1 MSTRTRTAPSFGSSL
16 TDDLDAIDRV
26 SDAELEQM
34 LFTEEEVPESKL
46 NLATFAGLGMMGV
59 GALYVLQQLGLS
71 AVSVSGLVSVLPWIA
86 GVLIF
91 VMGFGL
97 FKRRPKSTPLAASAR
112 VKPRA
117 QALNSEARRT
127 DTRQTFGVG
136 MAPRLSHGKRRL
148 TKSRDRKIAGVAG
161 GIAERFGWDPT
172 IVRIAWIAAL
182 FASSGTAVPV
192 YILLAFFMPKPDT
205 LSAEERIAIIRNS

>member
-1 MSTRTRTAPSFGSSL
+1 MSTRTRTSFGTSL
-16 TDDLDAIDRV
+16 VDDLDALETA
-26 SDAELEQM
+26 SDAELEQI
-34 LFTEEEVPESKL
+34 LFREEEPPASKL

-59 GALYVLQQLGLS
+59 GALYILQTLGLS
-71 AVSVSGLVSVLPWIA
+71 GISVGGLVSVLPWIA

-91 VMGFGL
+91 ALGFGL
-97 FKRRPKSTPLAASAR
+97 FRRRPKSTPLAASAR

-127 DTRQTFGVG
+127 DTRQSFGVG
-136 MAPRLSHGKRRL
+136 MAPRMAYAKRRL
-148 TKSRDRKIAGVAG
+148 TKSQDRKIAGVAG

-172 IVRIAWIAAL
+172 IVRIAWIAAAI
-182 FASSGTAVPV
+182 ASSGIPVITA
-192 YILLAFFMPKPDT
+192 YILLALFMPKPQA